1 MTNTIRPQDEPLLHQ
16 LQSARHELAS
26 ARADVLAKQLP
37 PPAFGA
43 SMLAALEAVAN
54 SELTT
59 GEASRELRVA
69 LLSKRADEWSL
80 EDLEQLLARIDAS
93 LVELVKPA

>member
-1 MTNTIRPQDEPLLHQ
+1 M
-16 LQSARHELAS
+16 
-26 ARADVLAKQLP
+26 RADVLAKQMP
-37 PPAFGA
+37 PGAFGA
-43 SMLAALEAVAN
+43 SMLSVLDAVAK

-59 GEASRELRVA
+59 AEASRALRVA

-80 EDLEQLLARIDAS
+80 EDLEQLLARIDDS